1 MPHKQTVSIPAE
13 LKDAALD
20 IQLRSVWY
28 RQPVAQSLAS
38 LFPSL
43 GVRHIEQALGD
54 ATMLLASAFSAGHEA
69 LSAITP
75 NISAIV
81 SRLRARH
88 PGFSDESYRNVI
100 NFGCFLA
107 R

>member
-1 MPHKQTVSIPAE
+1 MPHTQAVSVPAQ

-28 RQPVAQSLAS
+28 RQPVTQSLAS

-43 GVRHIEQALGD
+43 GGRHIEQALAD
-54 ATMLLASAFSAGHEA
+54 AIMLLASAFSAGQEA

-81 SRLRARH
+81 NRLRARH
-88 PGFSDESYRNVI
+88 PGFSDESYRDVI